1 MVLRLGLLLALLSLM
16 VYLFISYR
24 GILPPI
30 PSPSPTLLPPPLE
43 IRKLTQD
50 CRPKDFTCYE
60 NALKGTFAAY
70 GPNAAYRTLAQAS
83 KENSDVDYHCH
94 TLMHYLGEDALAS
107 ASGNIPRAI
116 AQGGMACQSGFSHG
130 ALEEFFGKTVE
141 ADMQKKL
148 PSVCEKATRSERT
161 TCWHFIGHGLGFLY
175 DNDIYKAVSR
185 CEYLKETGEQ
195 DACFEGVFMENF
207 GSDGR
212 QHKPKLVSADKPLEP
227 CLSARTNY
235 KRACF
240 VTIGTYL
247 LRLAQ
252 NDAPKAHE
260 LCGQAE
266 EQYREVCQQGTT
278 TRSQSYLLE

>member
-1 MVLRLGLLLALLSLM
+1 MVLRLFLLLALLSLV

-30 PSPSPTLLPPPLE
+30 PSPSPTLLPPPPE
-43 IRKLTQD
+43 IRKLTQG

-70 GPNAAYRTLAQAS
+70 GPNAAYRTLGQAS

-107 ASGNIPRAI
+107 ASGNIPKTI

-130 ALEEFFGKTVE
+130 VLEDFFGETVE

-175 DNDIYKAVSR
+175 DNDLKKGLSR
-185 CEYLKETGEQ
+185 CDYLPNRDDREH
-195 DACFEGVFMENF
+195 CFAGVFMENF
-207 GSDGR
+207 ASDGK
-212 QHKPKLVSADKPLEP
+212 QHKPRFFSEDNPAALCDKVESRHRSSCLVALD
-227 CLSARTNY
+227 
-235 KRACF
+235 
-240 VTIGTYL
+240 I
-247 LRLAQ
+247 
-252 NDAPKAHE
+252 
-260 LCGQAE
+260 
-266 EQYREVCQQGTT
+266 
-278 TRSQSYLLE
+278 SQDTL